1 MNVILMQREDNII
14 QRISNKE
21 IIIMLNKTIILK
33 TIWSLQPIMK
43 LDTLSL

>member
-1 MNVILMQREDNII
+1 MNAILMQREDNII